1 MRKDA
6 GIESLLEKHGEHG
19 ERRREGEVMKNKD
32 GGGRRKT
39 EVI

>member
-6 GIESLLEKHGEHG
+6 GKESLLEKHS
-19 ERRREGEVMKNKD
+19 ERRREGEVMKYK
-32 GGGRRKT
+32 GRGGRRKT